1 MKRRRRMCWQS
12 VLFFFLEGEK
22 QKKNIA
28 VIDNSE
34 CAVFSLSSGPL
45 LECHWLISAFVAF
58 RWKGAAPSSTAV
70 EAEFYIIITIVQ
82 AVTLVQHF
90 LLGKKKNSETPP
102 PHTHTQK
109 SPLYAVSTKWRS
121 TIGDMQMKKLPPK
134 SIHLFT
140 AIPFSN

>member
-12 VLFFFLEGEK
+12 AFFFFLEGEK

-70 EAEFYIIITIVQ
+70 EAEFYIIITIVL

-90 LLGKKKNSETPP
+90 LWGGGNSEKKKPTKKPFVCCERQM
-102 PHTHTQK
+102 TQ
-109 SPLYAVSTKWRS
+109 
-121 TIGDMQMKKLPPK
+121 
-134 SIHLFT
+134 
-140 AIPFSN
+140 